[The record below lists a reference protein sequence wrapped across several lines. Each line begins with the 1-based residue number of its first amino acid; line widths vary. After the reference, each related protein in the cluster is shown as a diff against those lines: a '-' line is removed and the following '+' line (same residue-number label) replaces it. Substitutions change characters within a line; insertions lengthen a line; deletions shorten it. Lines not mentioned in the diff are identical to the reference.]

1 PLPED
6 LTGVDG
12 APVEVLAHG
21 ELAALVSSA
30 PTDRPLGNRDDLFA
44 HEKVVDA
51 IARLGTVL
59 PVRFGSVVES
69 DGVIDELLAPHV
81 EELTAAL
88 AELDGQV
95 QYTVKGRYVREVVL
109 REIVDGDPE
118 IAELNA
124 QVRDR
129 PDEEVYQERVRLGE
143 LVVNELDARRQAE
156 GSQLHER
163 LAALAT
169 AAVARSSSDPEEA
182 LNSAFLIPRQ
192 RTAEFEDAVEKVA
205 AETGERV
212 KFTLGGPLAPYD
224 FAGTRE

>member
-1 PLPED
+1 MELQQFFIDGFGSHDLADALQELGYGDDVFEEDATKATLAGLLAGIDMPLPE
-6 LTGVDG
+6 
-12 APVEVLAHG
+12 VLDRFYP
-21 ELAALVSSA
+21 LALSNACIKF
-30 PTDRPLGNRDDLFA
+30 G
-44 HEKVVDA
+44 
-51 IARLGTVL
+51 L
-59 PVRFGSVVES
+59 PGDTKAEY
-69 DGVIDELLAPHV
+69 I
-81 EELTAAL
+81 AAL